1 MYLMPLNY
9 ALKHSKNGKFYV
21 RCILP
26 QQQQKKKNEE
36 ENNEMAN
43 QVSHI
48 TKGRIEDRLQ
58 D

>member
-1 MYLMPLNY
+1 MPLNY
-9 ALKHSKNGKFYV
+9 ALKHSKNGKLYV

-26 QQQQKKKNEE
+26 QQQKKSEE
-36 ENNEMAN
+36 KNNEMAE